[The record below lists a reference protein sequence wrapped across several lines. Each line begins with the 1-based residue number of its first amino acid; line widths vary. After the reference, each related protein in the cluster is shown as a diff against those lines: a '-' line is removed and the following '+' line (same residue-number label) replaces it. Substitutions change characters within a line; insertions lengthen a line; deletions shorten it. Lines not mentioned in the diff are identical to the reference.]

1 MQYWESAL
9 ELSLT
14 KFGTAGWKQRYAFH
28 LEEVCQNQFYLL
40 RHQSPQVARKKRAA
54 FQLAFQTSQTSVDQN
69 EQRLLNHQ
77 KTSVL

>member
-28 LEEVCQNQFYLL
+28 LAIVCQNQFYPL
-40 RHQSPQVARKKRAA
+40 RHQSPQVAKKRKAV
-54 FQLAFQTSQTSVDQN
+54 FQLAFQTSQTSVDRN
-69 EQRLLNHQ
+69 AQR
-77 KTSVL
+77 